1 MQWVVDASVA
11 VKWIFPDKQTEED
24 VEPAVALLQS
34 IRAGNTKLLQPP
46 HWLAEVAAV
55 CVRLNSGIAQA
66 AVEILHAMEFPIADS
81 PEIYARACAMAERLE
96 HHLFDTLYHAV
107 ALAYQ
112 DTVLITADQRYFRK
126 AKRYGSIMPLAE
138 FVGER

>member
-11 VKWIFPDKQTEED
+11 VKWIFPDKKREAD
-24 VEPAVALLQS
+24 VEPAITLLEG

-55 CVRLNSGIAQA
+55 CVRLNPGIAQA
-66 AVEILHAMEFPIADS
+66 AVEILHAMEFPVADS
-81 PEIYARACAMAERLE
+81 PEIYLRACDMAEKLE

-107 ALAYQ
+107 ALANQ
-112 DTVLITADQRYFRK
+112 DTVLVTADQRYFRK
-126 AKRYGSIMPLAE
+126 AERYGSIMTLAE
-138 FVGER
+138 FVGE

>member
-11 VKWIFPDKQTEED
+11 VKWIFPDKQREADIERAIT
-24 VEPAVALLQS
+24 LLEA
-34 IRAGNTKLLQPP
+34 IRAGNANLLQPP

-55 CVRLNSGIAQA
+55 CVRLDPGIAQA
-66 AVEILHAMEFPIADS
+66 AVEILHAMEFPVADS
-81 PEIYARACAMAERLE
+81 PEIYIRACDMSERLE

-107 ALAYQ
+107 ALANQ

-126 AKRYGSIMPLAE
+126 AERYGSIMTLAE
-138 FVGER
+138 FV